1 MADEAWVVV
10 AQHLMPNAW
19 VPLDPG
25 SAELLFF
32 EALLRDHGI
41 EVAFD
46 PFRPG
51 EAGGFTRDC
60 AQPVR
65 LRVKES
71 DVERAKALIAEASQS
86 EPLPPE

>member
-1 MADEAWVVV
+1 MADQAWVAV

-19 VPLDPG
+19 VPVDPG

-32 EALLRDHGI
+32 EAVLRDSGI

-51 EAGGFTRDC
+51 EGGGFTRDC

-65 LRVKES
+65 LLVMRS
-71 DVERAKALIAEASQS
+71 DLQRARALIAEASRS
-86 EPLPPE
+86 ELLPPE